1 MMIGTNSF
9 LKKVRWAK
17 SRILIIIVACL
28 LVVLKQSDP
37 LLPGFIAISQI
48 LLLIIDY
55 RKAKASLTERE

>member
-17 SRILIIIVACL
+17 SRISIIIVACL
-28 LVVLKQSDP
+28 LVVLKPSDP
-37 LLPGFIAISQI
+37 LLPVFIAVSQI
-48 LLLIIDY
+48 LLLIIDC